1 MWGLNLNLNLMARNL
16 VFGWERIMSEV
27 KKCPKCNGEMVQ
39 GEFLKNL
46 PKVVVF
52 PKEGRR
58 RFDRVTPTYCK
69 NCGFIEIYKE
79 MKE

>member
-1 MWGLNLNLNLMARNL
+1 
-16 VFGWERIMSEV
+16 MSEV

-52 PKEGRR
+52 SKDGRPS
-58 RFDRVTPTYCK
+58 FEKVIPTCCK
-69 NCGFIEIYKE
+69 KCGFMEIYKE
-79 MKE
+79 MKEEIET

>member
-1 MWGLNLNLNLMARNL
+1 
-16 VFGWERIMSEV
+16 MSDV

-39 GEFLKNL
+39 CEFLKNF

-58 RFDRVTPTYCK
+58 SFDRVISTYCK
-69 NCGFIEIYKE
+69 KCGFMEIYKE
-79 MKE
+79 MKEKRVRSQ

>member
-1 MWGLNLNLNLMARNL
+1 MEKNT
-16 VFGWERIMSEV
+16 SEV

-52 PKEGRR
+52 SKDGRQ
-58 RFDRVTPTYCK
+58 FFEKVIPSYCK
-69 NCGFIEIYKE
+69 KCGFMEIYKE
-79 MKE
+79 MKEEIET

>member
-1 MWGLNLNLNLMARNL
+1 MCGIESC
-16 VFGWERIMSEV
+16 GWERIVSEI

-46 PKVVVF
+46 PKVVVA

-58 RFDRVTPTYCK
+58 SLDRVIPTYCRK
-69 NCGFIEIYKE
+69 CGLMEIYKE
-79 MKE
+79 MK